1 MGGGSRVAEDRKWI
15 GGEPGWG
22 GAEGQLWA
30 GGAVMGTV
38 IREDPEK
45 VAKADPE
52 EASRPRPGGK
62 RKGQLI
68 FQRGHSRKG
77 RTPWVWRWLGQEI

>member
-1 MGGGSRVAEDRKWI
+1 MDWGRAGRV
-15 GGEPGWG
+15 

-30 GGAVMGTV
+30 GGAV